1 MAAPKKVEAPAED
14 TAAEA
19 VAVEAPE
26 EVAAPEAVADEIE
39 LDVPDSPEEQVAFV
53 QAVEAAVDETR
64 KEFAPAPNVDT
75 QRWDSWTV
83 QDGGLPVNAELPK
96 VNAVSPEQLPDAD
109 VLKATGVDVD
119 SFEALIEVQDA

>member
-1 MAAPKKVEAPAED
+1 MAAAKKPEAPAED
-14 TAAEA
+14 
-19 VAVEAPE
+19 VVE
-26 EVAAPEAVADEIE
+26 APEAVADVEAVADE
-39 LDVPDSPEEQVAFV
+39 VVLDVPDSPEEQVAFV

-96 VNAVSPEQLPDAD
+96 VNAVTEAQLPDAD

-119 SFEALIEVQDA
+119 SFEALIAVQDA